1 MFRLK
6 KGKQMPELTLF
17 KKKLSDLKFIN
28 NEFLYVEEGKS
39 SQGSIVVKKG
49 TVSLAD
55 NQIEYFTSD

>member
-28 NEFLYVEEGKS
+28 NEFLY
-39 SQGSIVVKKG
+39 I
-49 TVSLAD
+49 
-55 NQIEYFTSD
+55 